1 MVTEPDSY
9 TFKTQL
15 MAKIPRGMAL
25 KLIERGI
32 SAENSNL
39 RRIVSAAR
47 QYEEAQQMVKVY
59 DAQREQV
66 SKKPPKEDTS
76 KQSSRMPGQGHTND
90 QSHTRT
96 PGQGNRDQPKGFSK
110 PYGDRRPG
118 HRSGGTKPIRSG
130 PPAEY
135 KSSAAC
141 PPYQK
146 APQGRSKTPGQPSG
160 QCYACG
166 SRGHYSNNPVCP
178 KYQAKARMQAGYDTE
193 RDLSGDE
200 QDARTVSDLGEDHQE
215 GLENDSENVSE
226 PDEGNDGD
234 PNDADG
240 ALDEFEGYP
249 DDEVEHNGRMTEQA
263 FGMRIHDSEDE
274 YSDMPALETPP
285 DSDSE
290 GEMIEPVMQ
299 DDQGNELLLDRLE
312 DLEVTEPQVSYDD
325 NRTCSWVL
333 AIAEAVEDY
342 NWFQYREYRGDVENA
357 TWERPPYHFVSI
369 PGNLVWDRT
378 APAMVNVYIDDVTVG
393 NDIANDETESASGS
407 SDDESDDHWDEDP
420 WAGSDQLLAMS
431 EKLAEE
437 TLVDRRRSKKER
449 LPPLDK
455 EEKVTYGTLERPR
468 RTAAVNRCLVAMVN
482 INGVDALTL
491 FDSGCTADSL
501 SPEFALNARVKA
513 EQLKSPVTLQLGTVG
528 SRLKINFGCTTPLK
542 CGGYSGVE
550 YFDIVNIDRYD
561 AIIGTVLMRKLE
573 ICLDFGTNVVRS
585 RGKVIHSLSEG
596 EETAIM
602 ARRYAMRRTKRMS
615 DYLFRE
621 KPCRTK
627 RQEACLPTFLVTKE
641 T

>member
-1 MVTEPDSY
+1 MMVLPPGVRLQNKIPLPDKYGGKSDLEEFDNWIQGLLRWMNIHQMGGPGRDSHQIAILGLDIEGPAATWFNDAVVGVNRRRHDWGFVDVVLGLFDRFIYEATIHEATERFYNLEYKSKEGILVLLHEMNSLSARMVTEPDSY

-47 QYEEAQQMVKVY
+47 QYEEAQRMVKVY
-59 DAQREQV
+59 DAQRERV
-66 SKKPPKEDTS
+66 LKKPPKEDTS

-96 PGQGNRDQPKGFSK
+96 PGQGNRDRPKGFSK
-110 PYGDRRPG
+110 PYRDRRPG

-135 KSSAAC
+135 KSSAAR

-166 SRGHYSNNPVCP
+166 SRGHYSNNPICP

-215 GLENDSENVSE
+215 GSENDSENVSE

-290 GEMIEPVMQ
+290 GEMIEPVMR

-312 DLEVTEPQVSYDD
+312 DLEVTEPRVSYDD
-325 NRTCSWVL
+325 NCSWVL

-420 WAGSDQLLAMS
+420 WAG
-431 EKLAEE
+431 
-437 TLVDRRRSKKER
+437 
-449 LPPLDK
+449 
-455 EEKVTYGTLERPR
+455 
-468 RTAAVNRCLVAMVN
+468 
-482 INGVDALTL
+482 IN
-491 FDSGCTADSL
+491 SL
-501 SPEFALNARVKA
+501 R
-513 EQLKSPVTLQLGTVG
+513 
-528 SRLKINFGCTTPLK
+528 
-542 CGGYSGVE
+542 
-550 YFDIVNIDRYD
+550 
-561 AIIGTVLMRKLE
+561 
-573 ICLDFGTNVVRS
+573 
-585 RGKVIHSLSEG
+585 
-596 EETAIM
+596 
-602 ARRYAMRRTKRMS
+602 
-615 DYLFRE
+615 
-621 KPCRTK
+621 
-627 RQEACLPTFLVTKE
+627 
-641 T
+641 